1 MLLQRVRRFV
11 RQHDLIRPGTRVVCA
26 LSGGSDSVALAHI
39 LAELDAANE
48 AKLVGFVHL
57 NHQLRATADRDEQF
71 CRELAEQ
78 LHRPLTVDREDVA
91 ARARTDR
98 QSIEVAARSA
108 RYAAFARAQAQL
120 DADVL
125 ALGHTKDDQAETF
138 LLRMIRGAGP
148 RGLASM
154 YPRNGDIIR
163 PLLECTRAELRD
175 YLGSHPFV
183 EDETNDDLAIP
194 RNRVR
199 ETLLPL
205 LASEFNP
212 NIVDVLAR
220 EAELARDVWSW
231 LESELTTFGADLH
244 VEDLKGAPLALR
256 RLAVWRAMLTAADG
270 RPVGFEHVD
279 AALALL
285 DARDG
290 ARVDAPGHRVQ
301 RKGGRLVLTQRG
313 SKGAAGSQGSEAN
326 LFCYPLSIP
335 GEVVDSQRGFAV
347 SVEPGTAAS
356 ADVRTASTAVVR
368 RDLIGNA
375 LAVRNRRRGDR
386 FTPVGLHGRKKLQD
400 YFVDRKIARET
411 RDFVPIV
418 VDERDRIVWV
428 AGHGIDEAFRV
439 TDASQ
444 AVLILKFKAVG
455 GFA

>member
-1 MLLQRVRRFV
+1 FSLHAMTGCIDARTVSRVEQRQGGIHVLEADRTTIRR
-11 RQHDLIRPGTRVVCA
+11 RQHRAPHGEATQGERRALEVFDVEIR
-26 LSGGSDSVALAHI
+26 
-39 LAELDAANE
+39 AEGCQL
-48 AKLVGFVHL
+48 GF
-57 NHQLRATADRDEQF
+57 QPT
-71 CRELAEQ
+71 
-78 LHRPLTVDREDVA
+78 PDVA
-91 ARARTDR
+91 R
-98 QSIEVAARSA
+98 EFG
-108 RYAAFARAQAQL
+108 FARQDVDDVRIELGGEQRQQRL
-120 DADVL
+120 AD
-125 ALGHTKDDQAETF
+125 
-138 LLRMIRGAGP
+138 
-148 RGLASM
+148 
-154 YPRNGDIIR
+154 
-163 PLLECTRAELRD
+163 
-175 YLGSHPFV
+175 
-183 EDETNDDLAIP
+183 AIP

-290 ARVDAPGHRVQ
+290 ASVDAPGHRVQ

-313 SKGAAGSQGSEAN
+313 SKGAAGSQGSEVN

-375 LAVRNRRRGDR
+375 LAVRNRRQGDR

-411 RDFVPIV
+411 
-418 VDERDRIVWV
+418 
-428 AGHGIDEAFRV
+428 
-439 TDASQ
+439 
-444 AVLILKFKAVG
+444 
-455 GFA
+455 